1 MAGKGGVKMDEWV
14 QLISNVG
21 FPIAAFCALFYVTNT
36 TIKENT
42 KAIEDCTTAIKLLDN
57 KIKEETKDV

>member
-1 MAGKGGVKMDEWV
+1 MEEFT

-21 FPIAAFCALFYVTNT
+21 FPIAAFCAMFYMCNT

-42 KAIEDCTTAIKLLDN
+42 QALTQINLTIN
-57 KIKEETKDV
+57 KFHGNEEKKGE

>member
-1 MAGKGGVKMDEWV
+1 MESDFV

-21 FPIAAFCALFYVTNT
+21 FPIAAFCAMYYMCNT

-42 KAIEDCTTAIKLLDN
+42 KALNELVNIIKDDKN
-57 KIKEETKDV
+57 EE

>member
-1 MAGKGGVKMDEWV
+1 MENDFI

-21 FPIAAFCALFYVTNT
+21 FPIAAFCMMYYMCNT

-42 KAIEDCTTAIKLLDN
+42 KVVADCAELIRHIIDRKED
-57 KIKEETKDV
+57 V

>member
-1 MAGKGGVKMDEWV
+1 MDLN

-21 FPIAAFCALFYVTNT
+21 FPIAAFCAMFYMCNT

-42 KAIEDCTTAIKLLDN
+42 KAILECTTAIKLIDN
-57 KIKEETKDV
+57 DRKEEKDV

>member
-1 MAGKGGVKMDEWV
+1 MESDALI

-21 FPIAAFCALFYVTNT
+21 FPIAAFCAMFYMCNT

-42 KAIEDCTTAIKLLDN
+42 KVISELSHLIRRD
-57 KIKEETKDV
+57 KEENDNV

>member
-1 MAGKGGVKMDEWV
+1 MESDFV

-21 FPIAAFCALFYVTNT
+21 FPIAAFCAMYYMCNN

-42 KAIEDCTTAIKLLDN
+42 KALNELVNIIKDD
-57 KIKEETKDV
+57 KEE

>member
-1 MAGKGGVKMDEWV
+1 MENFA

-21 FPIAAFCALFYVTNT
+21 FPIAAFCAMFYMCNT

-42 KAIEDCTTAIKLLDN
+42 KALTDINLTIN
-57 KIKEETKDV
+57 KFHGKEKEEVNG

>member
-1 MAGKGGVKMDEWV
+1 MDLN

-21 FPIAAFCALFYVTNT
+21 FPIAAFCAMFYMCNT

-42 KAIEDCTTAIKLLDN
+42 RAILDCTTAIKLLNSDRKDDN
-57 KIKEETKDV
+57 SV

>member
-1 MAGKGGVKMDEWV
+1 MDLN

-21 FPIAAFCALFYVTNT
+21 FPIAAFCAMFYMCNT

-42 KAIEDCTTAIKLLDN
+42 KAIHECTTEIKSLDSDG
-57 KIKEETKDV
+57 KEEKNV

>member
-1 MAGKGGVKMDEWV
+1 MEPDALA

-21 FPIAAFCALFYVTNT
+21 FPIAAFCAMFYMCNT

-42 KAIEDCTTAIKLLDN
+42 KVISELSHLIRKD
-57 KIKEETKDV
+57 KEEENV

>member
-1 MAGKGGVKMDEWV
+1 MDLT

-21 FPIAAFCALFYVTNT
+21 FPIAAFCAMYYMCNT

-42 KAIEDCTTAIKLLDN
+42 KALIDIDKTISKFHTDST
-57 KIKEETKDV
+57 KERGDE

>member
-1 MAGKGGVKMDEWV
+1 MGDFV

-21 FPIAAFCALFYVTNT
+21 FPITAFIMMYYMCNT

-42 KAIEDCTTAIKLLDN
+42 KALVDIN
-57 KIKEETKDV
+57 KTITKFHGNAESEV

>member
-1 MAGKGGVKMDEWV
+1 METDAMV

-21 FPIAAFCALFYVTNT
+21 FPIAAFCAMFYMCNT

-42 KAIEDCTTAIKLLDN
+42 KVISELSHLIRKEKEDSDN
-57 KIKEETKDV
+57 V